1 MKKDKGVIREGLLGL
16 LQQLMGGLEVP
27 DWLQGELITILKSK
41 KQKMTEEEIYQY
53 LKQLGESKI
62 NILPD
67 EFINEEWLRS
77 IYASHKQWVES
88 ETSFLEELTY
98 ESFETHLE
106 TSPKQVK
113 DMSNDAQRAY
123 IAISTSLLNVFA
135 QIDDAPYEPKSVK
148 GNKNSGNYKKVFHLI
163 KSIIGYSLI
172 FTAYLFAIVAFTTV
186 DEEGLSS
193 YFGMYIFMGLVP
205 FMIGLF
211 IVRDVTIKNFY
222 KQQVFRIYCYFT
234 FVVPCSLIILT
245 MFKEWKRNLL
255 IDPDHIYLSLT
266 SDPWLGILKAIIL
279 TTITILA
286 APIVISKKR
295 GKKLLKYFSFFII
308 AFVVLQYASIYDY
321 QSIEK
326 DKVVDSFFGMER
338 EYEWNEVE
346 SVFLS
351 GSAPDE
357 DFVWSFHFNMENG
370 DDVSFSPFG
379 YHEGSLNLSL
389 KIKEKIKK
397 ENVPIQIGQL
407 TEEDRTF
414 VKIDMKY
421 EQGLKDEF
429 FKLFAIDSFE

>member
-148 GNKNSGNYKKVFHLI
+148 GNKNSGNYKKV
-163 KSIIGYSLI
+163 
-172 FTAYLFAIVAFTTV
+172 
-186 DEEGLSS
+186 
-193 YFGMYIFMGLVP
+193 
-205 FMIGLF
+205 
-211 IVRDVTIKNFY
+211 
-222 KQQVFRIYCYFT
+222 
-234 FVVPCSLIILT
+234 
-245 MFKEWKRNLL
+245 
-255 IDPDHIYLSLT
+255 
-266 SDPWLGILKAIIL
+266 
-279 TTITILA
+279 
-286 APIVISKKR
+286 
-295 GKKLLKYFSFFII
+295 
-308 AFVVLQYASIYDY
+308 
-321 QSIEK
+321 
-326 DKVVDSFFGMER
+326 
-338 EYEWNEVE
+338 
-346 SVFLS
+346 
-351 GSAPDE
+351 
-357 DFVWSFHFNMENG
+357 
-370 DDVSFSPFG
+370 
-379 YHEGSLNLSL
+379 
-389 KIKEKIKK
+389 
-397 ENVPIQIGQL
+397 
-407 TEEDRTF
+407 
-414 VKIDMKY
+414 
-421 EQGLKDEF
+421 
-429 FKLFAIDSFE
+429 